1 MLNLGKKLTSSIS
14 TDAIDTLVGK
24 NTSIEGALT
33 AEGTVRVEGKLKGD
47 VELTGNLIVG
57 EEGYIKGNIK
67 ADSVILS
74 GIVEGNIT
82 VNNHLHITSC
92 AKLTGDIDAKSII
105 IDEGAIFNGN
115 CKMTVPAA
123 IAEAAA
129 TKESKDSKDNKG
141 KK

>member
-24 NTSIEGALT
+24 NTTVEGALT
-33 AEGTVRVEGKLKGD
+33 AEGTVRVEGKVKGD
-47 VELTGNLIVG
+47 VILTGNLIIG

-82 VNNHLHITSC
+82 VNNHLHVTSC
-92 AKLTGDIDAKSII
+92 AKLTGDIDAKNII
-105 IDEGAIFNGN
+105 IDEGAIFNGS
-115 CKMTVPAA
+115 CKMSVPAA

-129 TKESKDSKDNKG
+129 TKETKDNKG